1 MGRFAKL
8 QSAVLLGLN
17 ARTVVVESYVD
28 KQSVNHNIDVVGLG
42 DTAIKESIKRIKS
55 AIKSNRFP
63 MPRGRV
69 VINLAPG
76 DLKKEGTALDLPMA
90 VSLLACSGIV
100 EKTIDE
106 ELFFFG
112 ELSLDGKIRKIRGL
126 LPTLIALQ
134 KGNGASGSDRKKV
147 IVPVENEEE
156 ASLAEGLDLL
166 VASDIRDVIGYL
178 NGASN
183 LSRPRKKIGD
193 IAYSTE
199 LDFSEIHGQQQAKRA
214 MEIAAAGGHNVLLK
228 GPPGS
233 GKTMLA
239 RRIPTILPPLTK
251 DEFLE
256 TVSLY
261 SISDKMVQEGLKKT
275 RPFRAPHHSASR
287 ASITGGGQNAKPGEV
302 SLAHNGVLFMDE
314 IPEFSRDVLEALR
327 QPMEDGIVSI
337 SRARLS
343 VDYPA
348 NFTLVAAQNPCPC
361 GNYGDPEREC
371 TCSMR
376 DVIRYNRKISGPL
389 LDRMDMIVEVP
400 RMSYKEYS
408 EKSDEESS
416 GRIRERLKPALDRQN
431 RRFEEN
437 TSMRFGKNSRMN
449 QKMVKQYCALDK
461 KSEGLLEQAVKQ
473 FKLTGRG
480 INKILKVSRTIADIE
495 GSDKIGISHLAEAIQ
510 YREKTQEE

>member
-156 ASLAEGLDLL
+156 ASLAEG
-166 VASDIRDVIGYL
+166 
-178 NGASN
+178 
-183 LSRPRKKIGD
+183 
-193 IAYSTE
+193 
-199 LDFSEIHGQQQAKRA
+199 
-214 MEIAAAGGHNVLLK
+214 
-228 GPPGS
+228 
-233 GKTMLA
+233 
-239 RRIPTILPPLTK
+239 
-251 DEFLE
+251 
-256 TVSLY
+256 
-261 SISDKMVQEGLKKT
+261 
-275 RPFRAPHHSASR
+275 
-287 ASITGGGQNAKPGEV
+287 
-302 SLAHNGVLFMDE
+302 
-314 IPEFSRDVLEALR
+314 
-327 QPMEDGIVSI
+327 
-337 SRARLS
+337 
-343 VDYPA
+343 
-348 NFTLVAAQNPCPC
+348 
-361 GNYGDPEREC
+361 
-371 TCSMR
+371 
-376 DVIRYNRKISGPL
+376 
-389 LDRMDMIVEVP
+389 
-400 RMSYKEYS
+400 
-408 EKSDEESS
+408 
-416 GRIRERLKPALDRQN
+416 
-431 RRFEEN
+431 
-437 TSMRFGKNSRMN
+437 
-449 QKMVKQYCALDK
+449 
-461 KSEGLLEQAVKQ
+461 
-473 FKLTGRG
+473 
-480 INKILKVSRTIADIE
+480 
-495 GSDKIGISHLAEAIQ
+495 
-510 YREKTQEE
+510 